1 MILNRQCY
9 HNGPPVVVNKS
20 AVRCLCQTLWRVL
33 SAGDAPIMS
42 EGRGCPCVRSVSTGY
57 LNRASVASVGA
68 SQVARGNPA
77 DAWAPTPI
85 ARDGCVPGADGVLT
99 HSLWESAMAEMRS
112 SATLQQMW
120 ALQLLV
126 IPGIGSARAN
136 TIVQGDFKV
145 PAALAAAYRA
155 TSTPEEGKALLA
167 SLTPPPGCARIPT
180 HVSDNM
186 CQLFV
191 LRDYAAVA
199 PRELVW
205 RGA

>member
-1 MILNRQCY
+1 VILNRQCY

-85 ARDGCVPGADGVLT
+85 ARDGCVPGAQHLSQCLAGTPHGPRTWRLYPQRSAPATVSGRDIARPSHVAVVSPALSTDWSPQLRVHGTGAQEVCDIQ
-99 HSLWESAMAEMRS
+99 HSCTETVSCRGLPAPLGTR
-112 SATLQQMW
+112 
-120 ALQLLV
+120 
-126 IPGIGSARAN
+126 AR
-136 TIVQGDFKV
+136 
-145 PAALAAAYRA
+145 
-155 TSTPEEGKALLA
+155 
-167 SLTPPPGCARIPT
+167 C
-180 HVSDNM
+180 
-186 CQLFV
+186 
-191 LRDYAAVA
+191 
-199 PRELVW
+199 
-205 RGA
+205 

>member
-1 MILNRQCY
+1 L
-9 HNGPPVVVNKS
+9 
-20 AVRCLCQTLWRVL
+20 ATLT
-33 SAGDAPIMS
+33 
-42 EGRGCPCVRSVSTGY
+42 VSTPFFIKYTGNLEETAAY
-57 LNRASVASVGA
+57 FASM
-68 SQVARGNPA
+68 ARRHGRWLGSA
-77 DAWAPTPI
+77 DGLTGWLSSNLAT
-85 ARDGCVPGADGVLT
+85 DGCVPGADGVLT

-155 TSTPEEGKALLA
+155 TSTPEEGKALSA

-199 PRELVW
+199 PRQLVW